1 MNRELNSGSKRFQR
15 FHIYKRGVYSLLQ
28 IHFFREHANSIEK
41 KVQDKTFFTDF
52 TFVKKEFTCY
62 SREI

>member
-15 FHIYKRGVYSLLQ
+15 FYIYKRGVYSLLQ